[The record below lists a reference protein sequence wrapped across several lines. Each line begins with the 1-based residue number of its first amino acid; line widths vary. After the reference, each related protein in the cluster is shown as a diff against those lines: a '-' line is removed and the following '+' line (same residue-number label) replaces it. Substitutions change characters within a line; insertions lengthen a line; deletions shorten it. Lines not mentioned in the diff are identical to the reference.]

1 LALVSFVSHSIPND
15 SVSAVLP
22 EIEITASPKV
32 YLEPAKQAVMIT
44 QVSLSEIENNRIVE
58 PKELSLLTPNLFL
71 PDYGSKMTSSMYLRG
86 IGARMEHPS
95 MALYIDNIPVL
106 NKNNYDFD
114 FYDIRQIN
122 LLRGPQ
128 GALYGRNAI
137 GGVMDIH
144 TLSPLTYQGQ
154 RAFVEYGNA
163 SSLSLRYS
171 NYQRPSDRWAY
182 SVAAQFR
189 RSDGFFTNQY
199 NGELCDRINNSGL
212 RFRLQA
218 QFSDRWSLD
227 NAFSV
232 NRLRQDGFAYSFY
245 DESTGEILP
254 VNHNDPC
261 TYDRTGLMNGL
272 TLTYRR
278 PTWQFSSTTSY
289 QYTADEMN
297 LDQDFQPQSM
307 FTLSQQQNEHAVT
320 QEFIAKSTGSKAW
333 QWLGGAFAFYKNNR
347 MNAPVTFKKDGI
359 NELILKNANQYLTP
373 RYLEIQEEY
382 FPIESRFRLPAMGAS
397 LFHRS
402 SLNLGAWNFTAACR
416 FDYEYTKIEYHNFA
430 DLHYRI
436 TPSGFKFL
444 HSEMQDWKGANFY
457 ELIPSFSIAY
467 QIPQGNIYVETSR
480 GYKTGGF
487 NTQIFSDILQNKLRN
502 DMMKELGLSVKNTS
516 MFAYKP
522 EYSWN
527 YEIGSHSRW
536 LNNCLQTGFAL
547 FFIDCTNQQLT
558 VFPPG
563 QSTGR
568 LMSNAGKTAIFGG
581 EISIRYT
588 CQQLSLNGNYGYTN
602 ARFRVYND
610 GNNDYAGNFVPYAPQ
625 NTVSIGGEYN
635 WKFGKPYLQSLLFH
649 VDWKGAGKIYWNE
662 QNTLSQPFYGLWNAS
677 ITGKTKNISVG
688 WWIKNATN
696 VEYQTF
702 YFKSIGNS
710 FVQCGKPVQTGI
722 SVSISIAASN
732 AIARLRL

>member
-1 LALVSFVSHSIPND
+1 MNLFLVLVAFVNPFISSD

-32 YLEPAKQAVMIT
+32 YLEPAKQAAMIT
-44 QVSLSEIENNRIVE
+44 QISLSEIETHRIVE

-71 PDYGSKMTSSMYLRG
+71 PDYGSKMTGSMYLRG

-128 GALYGRNAI
+128 GALYGRNTI

-144 TLSPLTYQGQ
+144 TLSPLAYQGQ

-163 SSLSLRYS
+163 SSLTLRYS
-171 NYQRPSDRWAY
+171 NYQRPNDRLAY
-182 SVAAQFR
+182 SVAAQYR

-199 NGELCDRINNSGL
+199 TGKLCDRIENFGL

-218 QFSDRWSLD
+218 QLSDRWRLD
-227 NAFSV
+227 NSFSM
-232 NRLRQDGFAYSFY
+232 NRLGQDGFAYSLY
-245 DESTGEILP
+245 DEQTGAIMP

-278 PTWQFSSTTSY
+278 PSWQFSSTTSY
-289 QYTADEMN
+289 QYTDDEMN

-307 FTLSQQQNEHAVT
+307 FILTQQQNEHAIT
-320 QEFIAKSTGSKAW
+320 QEFIVKSTDSKPW
-333 QWLGGAFAFYKNNR
+333 QWLGGAFAFHKNNR
-347 MNAPVTFKKDGI
+347 MNAPVTFKRAGI
-359 NELILKNANQYLTP
+359 QQLILDNANHYIHQYFP
-373 RYLEIQEEY
+373 GRDLEIAEES

-397 LFHRS
+397 LFHQS
-402 SLNLGAWNFTAACR
+402 SLNVGLWNFTAGCR
-416 FDYEYTKIEYHNFA
+416 FDYEYTKIEYHNYTG
-430 DLHYRI
+430 LHYRI
-436 TPSGFKFL
+436 TPADFKLL
-444 HSEMQDWKGANFY
+444 HSEMQDWQGANFY
-457 ELIPSFSIAY
+457 ELIPSLSIAY
-467 QIPQGNIYVETSR
+467 QIPKGNIYIETSR

-502 DMMKELGLSVKNTS
+502 DIMKTEFGMSFPNTS
-516 MFAYKP
+516 TFAYKP

-527 YEIGSHSRW
+527 YEIGTHSRW
-536 LNNCLQTGFAL
+536 LNNRLQTDAAL

-588 CQQLSLNGNYGYTN
+588 YRQFSLNGNYGYTN

-610 GNNDYAGNFVPYAPQ
+610 GNNDYAGNVVPYAPQ
-625 NTVSIGGEYN
+625 NTVSIGGEYD
-635 WKFGKPYLQSLLFH
+635 WKISKPWLQSLLFH

-662 QNTLSQPFYGLWNAS
+662 QNTLSQPFYGLWGAS
-677 ITGKTKNISVG
+677 IHWNTKKISAS

-710 FVQCGKPVQTGI
+710 FIQRGKPVQTGI
-722 SVSISIAASN
+722 SIQIN
-732 AIARLRL
+732 I